1 MRTVEV
7 GPQLEYETILLI
19 KFRKQEK
26 HDPCTAQSWTFE
38 GISEQMT
45 VVLSSY
51 DTLIQTN

>member
-38 GISEQMT
+38 GIRDQMT